1 MRRLLHAGLAI
12 ALLWLVACAPAQATR
27 AAASQLAREAKDL
40 LDAHY
45 GLPDTLGKSAR
56 ILKRALAED
65 ESNADV
71 WLQMARLAIKG
82 GHVADTRFRAGT
94 VEAYGE
100 LLDRALALDPKST
113 KAHILKA
120 EYFSLRG
127 DFAAEW
133 NELEQARRLGTSDS
147 WLLIGYGRHYA
158 NVRDY
163 PKAIARY
170 EQVRARGRGTTL
182 EQRNA
187 LVAALGGLAGFAS
200 SARDKTALRSIVAET
215 RKARDPRD
223 AWAIGNLAHS
233 MFGGLSP
240 LWTVL
245 LARVLL
251 QERLTP
257 AARLT
262 LACALYGKAAQAEM
276 KGDRAAS
283 GKLAGEAKAL
293 GFDRG
298 LLLQRFEE
306 LGPVYANQMPALKRL
321 ID

>member
-1 MRRLLHAGLAI
+1 MRRLLHAGLAF
-12 ALLWLVACAPAQATR
+12 ALLWLVACAPAHATR

-45 GLPDTLGKSAR
+45 GLPDNLGKSAR
-56 ILKRALAED
+56 VLKRALAED
-65 ESNADV
+65 ETNADV

-82 GHVADTRFRAGT
+82 GHVAETRFRAGT

-127 DFAAEW
+127 DFASEW
-133 NELEQARRLGTSDS
+133 NELEAARRLGTSDS
-147 WLLIGYGRHYA
+147 WLLVGYGRHFA

-187 LVAALGGLAGFAS
+187 LVAALGGLAEFAS
-200 SARDKTALRSIVAET
+200 SRGDKAALQSIAAET

-223 AWAIGNLAHS
+223 AWAIGNLAHW
-233 MFGGLSP
+233 MFGAGLLDESAN
-240 LWTVL
+240 LGRDALRTMDY
-245 LARVLL
+245 
-251 QERLTP
+251 P

-262 LACALYGKAAQAEM
+262 LACALYGKAAVAEG
-276 KGDRAAS
+276 KGDRASA
-283 GKLAGEAKAL
+283 GKLASEAKAL

-306 LGPVYANQMPALKRL
+306 LGTVYTNLLPALKRL